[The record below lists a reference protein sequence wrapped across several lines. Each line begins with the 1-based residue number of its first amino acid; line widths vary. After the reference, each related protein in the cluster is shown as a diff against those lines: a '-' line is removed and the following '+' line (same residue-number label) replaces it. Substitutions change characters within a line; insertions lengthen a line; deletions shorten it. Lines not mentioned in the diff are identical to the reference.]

1 MHRQNA
7 KLWTLITGAVVACPS
22 LVCLYFGVGIL
33 IGQGQF
39 TPDANT
45 MDYQTINPLYGLPLL
60 CLGLLP
66 WLLPLAVWLIARRR
80 PAPETGAPSG
90 KSSAGYS
97 PFSGD
102 PYAEADTSMSDMETK

>member
-1 MHRQNA
+1 MHQQNA

-33 IGQGQF
+33 IGQGKF

-45 MDYQTINPLYGLPLL
+45 LDYQTINPLYGLPLL

-66 WLLPLAVWLIARRR
+66 WLLPLGVWLIARRR
-80 PAPETGAPSG
+80 PAPQAGG
-90 KSSAGYS
+90 SSAGYS
-97 PFSGD
+97 PFNGD
-102 PYAEADTSMSDMETK
+102 PYVENTTNESK